1 MFQYYIRKVKKRLL
15 DSLLNDVSGDALLPL
30 DDWTIPQYNRY
41 FPIELRLARIST
53 DELEKNRQFTK
64 KMKQRPEIGPIKKA
78 IWFLPHLD
86 HALKGGIRT
95 NFMVAEQFSIVW
107 GTHNII
113 AIDNFLNRRIK
124 DSVSSQIKKYF
135 PELDFE
141 LQEMAY
147 SESPNNFDEVDIGIC
162 TLWPTAYTL
171 ARYNKCKAKFYFM
184 QDYEP
189 MFYSGGSISSVIE
202 ATYRLGFYTIAN
214 TPGIAAKSRQYS
226 TWGVSFIPGIDSKV
240 FHPGE
245 LKINHEGPYQIVF
258 YGRPRR
264 DRNCFTL
271 GCEALRLV
279 KEKLNDEVRIIS
291 VGENFPASRYFLQDI
306 MEVRGLLKTMDEVAN
321 LYRNSDLGISLMAT
335 PHPSYQPIEYMAC
348 GCPTLTNR
356 NELLNWLYLDGEN
369 VIQTDPIIEI
379 MADRIIE
386 TLANKELREKVIRG
400 GFKTASDMS
409 WDKAYEKILNYIG
422 KPLQFDK
429 KDS

>member
-1 MFQYYIRKVKKRLL
+1 MFQHYTRIAKKRLIN
-15 DSLLNDVSGDALLPL
+15 SIMNATSCDALLPL
-30 DDWTIPQYNRY
+30 DDWNMPQYNRY
-41 FPIELRLARIST
+41 FPIELRFTRIST
-53 DELEKNRQFTK
+53 DELERNRQFVE
-64 KMKQRPEIGPIKKA
+64 KMKRQTEIGPIKKA

-86 HALKGGIRT
+86 HVLKGGVRT

-113 AIDNFLNRRIK
+113 VIDNFFNRTIR
-124 DSVSSQIKKYF
+124 DALSSQIKEYF
-135 PELDFE
+135 PSLDFE

-147 SESPNNFDEVDIGIC
+147 SESPNKFDGVDIGIC

-189 MFYSGGSISSVIE
+189 MFYSGGSISVAIE

-226 TWGVSFIPGIDSKV
+226 NWGISFIPGIDSNV
-240 FHPGE
+240 FYPGE
-245 LKINHEGPYQIVF
+245 LNVNHEGPYQIVF

-264 DRNCFTL
+264 DRNCFAL
-271 GCEALRLV
+271 GGEALRIV
-279 KEKLNDEVRIIS
+279 KEKLKDEVRIIS
-291 VGENFPASRYFLQDI
+291 VGEDFPASRYYLQDVI
-306 MEVRGLLKTMDEVAN
+306 EVQGLLKTLDEVAT

-335 PHPSYQPIEYMAC
+335 PHQSYQPVEYMAC

-356 NELLNWLYLDGEN
+356 NELLNWLYSDGEN
-369 VIQTDPIIEI
+369 VVLTDPVIEV

-386 TLANKELREKVIRG
+386 TLANGELREKVIQG
-400 GFKTASDMS
+400 GFSTASGMS
-409 WDKAYEKILNYIG
+409 WEKAYDQILKYISKPRRFDEKG
-422 KPLQFDK
+422 P
-429 KDS
+429 